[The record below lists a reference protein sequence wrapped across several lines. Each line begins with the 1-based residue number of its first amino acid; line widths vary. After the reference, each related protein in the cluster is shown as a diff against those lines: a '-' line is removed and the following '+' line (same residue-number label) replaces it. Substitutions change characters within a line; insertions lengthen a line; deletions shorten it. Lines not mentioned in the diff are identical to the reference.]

1 VYDLIKK
8 NLGDNLCSVLLIRR
22 QCEKKDSCFDS
33 SLPSQAVRIAVLK
46 DASFHSLC
54 CLMDR
59 KVKSFKQCF
68 YRNSVRCQKLQVFKL
83 QSFGLDTGLNIAL
96 SIIRCSKSAQNF
108 AARVCQVAVVM
119 ETVQLVLSQFKNFTV
134 VNCESSKVSRH
145 QKN

>member
-1 VYDLIKK
+1 
-8 NLGDNLCSVLLIRR
+8 
-22 QCEKKDSCFDS
+22 
-33 SLPSQAVRIAVLK
+33 
-46 DASFHSLC
+46 
-54 CLMDR
+54 MDR

-119 ETVQLVLSQFKNFTV
+119 ETAAG
-134 VNCESSKVSRH
+134 SKPI
-145 QKN
+145 